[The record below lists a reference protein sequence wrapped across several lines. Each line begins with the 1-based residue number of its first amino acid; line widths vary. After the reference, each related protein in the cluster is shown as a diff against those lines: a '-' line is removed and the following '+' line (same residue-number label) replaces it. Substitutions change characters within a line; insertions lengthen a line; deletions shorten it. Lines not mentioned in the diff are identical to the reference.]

1 MKALANGTFL
11 KTYPSKWLDVKVP
24 LMFYERIE
32 EIKKKKGRKGIRRRR
47 RRKDIILAMVTSRS
61 GTLES
66 KDRRLERRDW
76 QRN

>member
-32 EIKKKKGRKGIRRRR
+32 EIKKRKKEYKKKKKGHYIGYGYEQKWN
-47 RRKDIILAMVTSRS
+47 S
-61 GTLES
+61 
-66 KDRRLERRDW
+66 
-76 QRN
+76 